1 MTTVQE
7 LKELKIEYPAESEI
21 KGYMSFYNRVVKRVI
36 DFILA
41 LFLIIVLSPV
51 LIVVSIMI
59 VIDDGRPVFYR
70 AQRGGYKNKSF
81 YIFKFRSMVNNADK
95 IGGGTTAL
103 NDRRITKVGNILR
116 KTKLDEFA
124 NLFNIIR
131 GEMSFIGERDII
143 VTTKKNIVF
152 SRVVAANSVSL

>member
-7 LKELKIEYPAESEI
+7 LKELKIDYPAEAEI
-21 KGYMSFYNRVVKRVI
+21 KGYKTFYNRVIKRVI
-36 DFILA
+36 DFALA
-41 LFLIIVLSPV
+41 LLLIIILSPV
-51 LIVVSIMI
+51 LLAVSLMI

-70 AQRGGYKNKSF
+70 ALRGGYKNKSF

-103 NDRRITKVGNILR
+103 NDSRITKVGNILR

-124 NLFNIIR
+124 NLFNR
-131 GEMSFIGERDII
+131 
-143 VTTKKNIVF
+143 K
-152 SRVVAANSVSL
+152 LQ

>member
-1 MTTVQE
+1 MTTVQD
-7 LKELKIEYPAESEI
+7 LRELKIDYPAETEI
-21 KGYMSFYNRVVKRVI
+21 KGYKTFYNRVIKRVI
-36 DFILA
+36 DFALA
-41 LFLIIVLSPV
+41 LLLIIILSPV
-51 LIVVSIMI
+51 LLAVSLMI
-59 VIDDGRPVFYR
+59 IIDDGRPVFYR

-103 NDRRITKVGNILR
+103 NDSRITKVGSILR

-131 GEMSFIGERDII
+131 GERGII
-143 VTTKKNIVF
+143 ETTKNNADF
-152 SRVVAANSVSL
+152 SRVVTVNSISL